1 MLDVVAA
8 EEWRGVVGFPSYEV
22 SEGGSVRRA
31 VPSRT
36 HPAHYVLKPRCNR
49 FGYLSVTLW
58 ANGRRAEV
66 FVHRVVAVAFH
77 GPQPTPAHEVAHR
90 DGCKKNNRTHNLRW
104 STRSDNCKEKRLLGE
119 LPDIRGAKHPHARLT
134 EPMVIA
140 MRQRREEGAY
150 YRQIAEEFGVPKLTA
165 YDAVVG
171 TTWSHI

>member
-1 MLDVVAA
+1 MDVVAA
-8 EEWRGVVGFPSYEV
+8 VEYRAVAGFPSYEV
-22 SEGGSVRRA
+22 SEDGTVRRA

-36 HPAHYVLKPRCNR
+36 HPAHFVLKPKCNR

-58 ANGRRAEV
+58 VGGCPTEV
-66 FVHRVVAVAFH
+66 FVHRVVAVTFH

-90 DGCKKNNRTHNLRW
+90 DGSKKNNHWRNLRW

-119 LPDIRGAKHPHARLT
+119 LPDIRGAKHPLARLT
-134 EPMVIA
+134 DAMVIA
-140 MRQRREEGAY
+140 MRQRRQEGAY